1 MFLPGESSWTEEPH
15 RLQES
20 DTTEQL
26 SLRVLKKALV
36 IRAMAGTV
44 YFLEKELNCIEHE
57 NANMLGSFLPLFKV
71 LMNPNE
77 LFL

>member
-1 MFLPGESSWTEEPH
+1 M
-15 RLQES
+15 
-20 DTTEQL
+20 
-26 SLRVLKKALV
+26 

-71 LMNPNE
+71 LMHPNE

>member
-1 MFLPGESSWTEEPH
+1 MPGESPWAEEPH

-26 SLRVLKKALV
+26 SFRVLKKALV
-36 IRAMAGTV
+36 IKTMAGTV

-57 NANMLGSFLPLFKV
+57 NANMLGRFLSLFKV
-71 LMNPNE
+71 LMHPNE